1 MKNLKLVGKILEVFL
16 KIFICISV
24 VFLILLYSIVN
35 KLGLHFDWFVGM
47 IYPCGILFLCIVYQ
61 FVNLF
66 KTLSDNTPFCNEN
79 VIRLRKGMIFS
90 FIISILILIALLLAI
105 FAYSYYSLQLKV
117 ALAFMSFLFFGV
129 SVALYILSVL
139 FKVATKYKE
148 ENDLTI

>member
-1 MKNLKLVGKILEVFL
+1 
-16 KIFICISV
+16 
-24 VFLILLYSIVN
+24 
-35 KLGLHFDWFVGM
+35 M